1 MSDTATLLPR
11 NASQQELAIEQSL
24 VHPAAVGVGVENIL
38 SVKENPQDD
47 ALLWLV
53 WEYGLENLLPFITP
67 REAVENGVEWERI
80 KGTPESV
87 RLALSWL
94 KYGAP
99 AIEEE
104 DSSSVHWS
112 EFMVDPGGVPSR
124 DKLSAVKRLSELSA
138 PVGTSLSR
146 IYHGY
151 DLRRFVLDGSRF
163 GDLLSDYS
171 GVYDDEIGV
180 VLSFQRDTDSAID
193 NESDAAATTNVRR
206 MHGANNVY
214 DDRPIWDFS
223 YFGDAAV
230 KNYRFMHAHLFQVR
244 SDGLEINQTDAEK
257 MVLPKAAVVL
267 SDGFTLGDTNS
278 PLFAIDTY
286 EIGAPGSLSDGFFLS
301 GDPWR
306 IEKRPIDE
314 RFERETESDG
324 AYLFE
329 SSTATG
335 GEFFRQAYSFADNS
349 GQLDALGEA
358 TATSDA
364 SIRGQFW
371 TGVAWLPQTWAELQF
386 NVRTKHY
393 GNSA

>member
-1 MSDTATLLPR
+1 MSDTTTLLPR
-11 NASQQELAIEQSL
+11 NASQQELAIERSM
-24 VHPAAVGVGVENIL
+24 VFPETVGEGVQNIL
-38 SVKENPQDD
+38 SVKENPKDD

-53 WEYGLENLLPFITP
+53 WEYGLESLLPYITP
-67 REAVENGVEWERI
+67 REAVEGGVEWQRI
-80 KGTPESV
+80 KGTPESA
-87 RLALSWL
+87 RIALAWL

-104 DSSSVHWS
+104 ESSGVHWH
-112 EFMVDPGGVPSR
+112 EFMVDPGGVPTR
-124 DKLSAVKRLSELSA
+124 DKLTAVKRLSELSA

-151 DLRRFVLDGSRF
+151 DLRRFVLDGSSF

-171 GVYDDEIGV
+171 GVYDEEIGV
-180 VLSFQRDTDSAID
+180 VLSFQRDTDSAIETEAD
-193 NESDAAATTNVRR
+193 STATTNVGRL
-206 MHGANNVY
+206 HGANNVY

-230 KNYRFMHAHLFQVR
+230 RNHRFMHAHIFTVR
-244 SDGLEINQTDAEK
+244 SDGLELFQPPAEK
-257 MVLPKAAVVL
+257 NVLPMAAVVL

-278 PLFAIDTY
+278 PLFAIDTF
-286 EIGAPGSLSDGFFLS
+286 EIGAPGFLSDGFYLS

-306 IEKRPIDE
+306 IEKRPIDK
-314 RFERETESDG
+314 RFDRETESDG

-329 SSTATG
+329 SSTASG
-335 GEFFRQAYSFADNS
+335 GEFFRQAYAFADNS
-349 GQLDALGEA
+349 EQIDALGEG
-358 TATSDA
+358 TATSAA